1 MLGLAMFQND
11 LSGDQLL
18 LQRLAF
24 VVAAAILSWLLAS
37 RVRLYAL
44 DRLLDIP
51 NERSSHKSPTPR
63 GGGLAIAVTAL
74 GGIIVAAML
83 GWIDWN
89 LAIALSGGGAMI
101 ATVGFVDDHKSL
113 SALTRFAVQFLSAA
127 WGLYWF
133 GGLPSL
139 SVGSSTLELGL
150 VGTGLGIVGIVWAI
164 NLYNFVDGIDGLAA
178 GEAITT
184 GVIGGVILLAM
195 GQPGL
200 ATVSLLIAA
209 ASAGFLPLNWAP
221 AKLFMGDVGSGMLG
235 YLFAVLAIASE
246 NAGAVPLLIWVLLL
260 GAFVFDATVTL
271 CRRIAHGEK
280 WYHAHHSHAYQR
292 MVQAG
297 RSHAQVSA
305 TVLLINLILAIL
317 AVVAW
322 LRPTLFLIA
331 IGAGAVLLS
340 IIYLTVEKI
349 RPMHQPSRG

>member
-1 MLGLAMFQND
+1 M
-11 LSGDQLL
+11 
-18 LQRLAF
+18 LQRLVF
-24 VVAAAILSWLLAS
+24 LSAAALLSWLLAS

-51 NERSSHKSPTPR
+51 NERSSHSTPTPR
-63 GGGLAIAVTAL
+63 GGGLAIAATAL
-74 GGIIVAAML
+74 GGIIIAAML
-83 GWIDWN
+83 QWIDWN
-89 LAIALSGGGAMI
+89 LAIAMSGGGALI
-101 ATVGFVDDHKSL
+101 ATVGFVDDHRSL
-113 SALTRFAVQFLSAA
+113 SALTRFAVQFFSAGWA
-127 WGLYWF
+127 MYWV
-133 GGLPSL
+133 GGLPAL
-139 SVGSSTLELGL
+139 SVGNATLELGL
-150 VGTGLGIVGIVWAI
+150 FGTMLGVVGIVWAI

-184 GVIGGVILLAM
+184 GTIGGLILLAM
-195 GQPGL
+195 GYPGL
-200 ATVSLLIAA
+200 AVVSLLIAA

-246 NAGAVPLLIWVLLL
+246 NARAVPLLIWVLLL

-271 CRRIAHGEK
+271 CRRIARGEK

-305 TVLLINLILAIL
+305 TVLIINLVLAIL

-322 LRPTLFLIA
+322 LRPTFFLIA
-331 IGAGAVLLS
+331 IAAGAVLLS
-340 IIYLTVEKI
+340 IIYIAVEHV
-349 RPMHQPSRG
+349 RPMQQRARG

>member
-1 MLGLAMFQND
+1 MVQIPFASDKLVMEQLVFLA
-11 LSGDQLL
+11 
-18 LQRLAF
+18 
-24 VVAAAILSWLLAS
+24 AAAILSWLLAS

-51 NERSSHKSPTPR
+51 NERSSHSSPTPR

-74 GGIIVAAML
+74 GGIIIAAML
-83 GWIDWN
+83 GWLDWDR
-89 LAIALSGGGAMI
+89 AIALAGGGAMI
-101 ATVGFVDDHKSL
+101 ATVGWIDDHRDL
-113 SALTRFAVQFLSAA
+113 PALTRFAVQFLSAGWA
-127 WGLYWF
+127 MFWL

-139 SVGSSTLELGL
+139 SVGFASLTLGL
-150 VGTGLGIVGIVWAI
+150 FGTVLGVVGIVWAI

-178 GEAITT
+178 GEALST
-184 GVIGGVILLAM
+184 GVIGGLILLAM
-195 GQPGL
+195 GQGGL
-200 ATVSLLIAA
+200 ALVSFLIAA
-209 ASAGFLPLNWAP
+209 ANAGFLPLNWAP

-246 NAGAVPLLIWVLLL
+246 NAAAVPLLLWVLLL

-271 CRRIAHGEK
+271 CRRIAHGER

-305 TVLLINLILAIL
+305 TILIINLALAIL
-317 AVVAW
+317 AIVAW

-340 IIYLTVEKI
+340 IVYLSVERI
-349 RPMHQPSRG
+349 RPMHAQSRG

>member
-1 MLGLAMFQND
+1 MVQDTFA
-11 LSGDQLL
+11 GDRLLIEQLVFL
-18 LQRLAF
+18 
-24 VVAAAILSWLLAS
+24 VAAAILSWLLAS

-51 NERSSHKSPTPR
+51 NERSSHSSPTPR

-74 GGIIVAAML
+74 GGIIIAAIL
-83 GWIDWN
+83 GWIDWD
-89 LAIALSGGGAMI
+89 LAIALAGGGGMI
-101 ATVGFVDDHKSL
+101 ATVGWVDDHRDL
-113 SALTRFAVQFLSAA
+113 PALTRFAVQFMSAGWA
-127 WGLYWF
+127 MFWV

-139 SVGSSTLELGL
+139 S
-150 VGTGLGIVGIVWAI
+150 LGIFSVNMGLIGTVLGIIGIVWAI

-178 GEAITT
+178 GEAIST
-184 GVIGGVILLAM
+184 GVIGGLILIAM
-195 GQPGL
+195 GQIGL
-200 ATVSLLIAA
+200 AMVSFVIAA

-271 CRRIAHGEK
+271 CRRIAHGER

-297 RSHAQVSA
+297 RSHAQVS
-305 TVLLINLILAIL
+305 TTILIINLALAVLAI
-317 AVVAW
+317 VAW
-322 LRPTLFLIA
+322 LRPTFFLIA

-340 IIYLTVEKI
+340 IIYLSVERI
-349 RPMHQPSRG
+349 RPMHAQSRG

>member
-1 MLGLAMFQND
+1 MFARVGF
-11 LSGDQLL
+11 L
-18 LQRLAF
+18 
-24 VVAAAILSWLLAS
+24 AAAALLSWLLAS

-51 NERSSHKSPTPR
+51 NERSSHSQPTPR

-74 GGIIVAAML
+74 GGIIIAAML
-83 GWIDWN
+83 HWIDWN
-89 LAIALSGGGAMI
+89 LAIAMSGGGAMI
-101 ATVGFVDDHKSL
+101 ATVGFVDDHRSL
-113 SALTRFAVQFLSAA
+113 SALTRFAVQFLSAG
-127 WGLYWF
+127 WGLFWV

-139 SVGSSTLELGL
+139 SMGNATL
-150 VGTGLGIVGIVWAI
+150 GLGIVGTLLGVIGIVWAI

-184 GVIGGVILLAM
+184 GTIGGLILLAM
-195 GQPGL
+195 GYEGL
-200 ATVSLLIAA
+200 AIVSLVIAA

-246 NAGAVPLLIWVLLL
+246 NARAIPLLIWVLLL

-271 CRRIAHGEK
+271 CRRIARGEK

-297 RSHAQVSA
+297 KSHAQVSA
-305 TVLLINLILAIL
+305 TVLVINLVLAIL

-322 LRPTLFLIA
+322 LRPTFFLIA
-331 IGAGAVLLS
+331 IAAGAVLLS
-340 IIYLTVEKI
+340 IIYIAVEHV
-349 RPMHQPSRG
+349 RPMQQRARG

>member
-1 MLGLAMFQND
+1 VIEGAAFLA
-11 LSGDQLL
+11 G
-18 LQRLAF
+18 
-24 VVAAAILSWLLAS
+24 VAVLSWLLAS

-51 NERSSHKSPTPR
+51 NERSSHSVPTPR
-63 GGGLAIAVTAL
+63 GGGLAIAVTVL
-74 GGIIVAAML
+74 GGTIFAAAR

-89 LAIALSGGGAMI
+89 LALALGGGGAMV
-101 ATVGFVDDHKSL
+101 AAVGWIDDHRSL
-113 SALTRFAVQFLSAA
+113 SALTRFAVQFISAGWA
-127 WGLYWF
+127 VFWL

-139 SVGSSTLELGL
+139 TVGFGSLQLGFL
-150 VGTGLGIVGIVWAI
+150 GTILGVVGIVWAI

-178 GEAITT
+178 GEAVST
-184 GVIGGVILLAM
+184 GVIGGLILLAM
-195 GQPGL
+195 GQYGL
-200 ATVSLLIAA
+200 AMMALLIAA

-271 CRRIAHGEK
+271 CRRIAHGER

-297 RSHAQVSA
+297 RSHAQVS
-305 TVLLINLILAIL
+305 VMILFINLALAVLAI
-317 AVVAW
+317 VAW
-322 LRPTLFLIA
+322 LRPTFFLIA
-331 IGAGAVLLS
+331 IGAGAALLS
-340 IIYLTVEKI
+340 IIYLSVERI
-349 RPMHQPSRG
+349 RPMHAHSRG